1 MLKIATQHVKKN
13 KAAPAA
19 AFSTEKNASC
29 SMLQAITSELYT
41 SASAPQWSH
50 VPGGRSASHVCS
62 RINEM
67 KKWAGPLNTWAHNDI
82 TLTMREWLKD
92 EVKGAALKTEWATYA
107 GAIKEATGVGGS
119 GFPGGNASPA
129 DVKKAADLISSQRE
143 LAAAAA
149 LPPRIADVLS
159 QKSGAAQ
166 LAEIVSL
173 PAKDASALLEA
184 AGITEADIRAL
195 PEKEAEALSTL
206 FTVVFKKKCV
216 SVIGCSSGLAEQ
228 KHFFTFLPRLSFS
241 QVER

>member
-1 MLKIATQHVKKN
+1 MKKN

-50 VPGGRSASHVCS
+50 VQGGRSASHVCS

-82 TLTMREWLKD
+82 TQTMREWLKD
-92 EVKGAALKTEWATYA
+92 EVKGAALKTAWATYA
-107 GAIKEATGVGGS
+107 GAIKDATGVGGS
-119 GFPGGNASPA
+119 GLPGGNASPA
-129 DVKKAADLISSQRE
+129 ELKKAADLLSSQRE

-173 PAKDASALLEA
+173 PAQDASALLEA
-184 AGITEADIRAL
+184 AGITAADIRAL

-216 SVIGCSSGLAEQ
+216 SVIGSAAGWLNNNI
-228 KHFFTFLPRLSFS
+228 FLTFLPRLSFS